1 MVLRR
6 TTLAL
11 ATLAA
16 ALQTPPRR
24 STRLRAA
31 AGSKEWDLT
40 LFSPAKIN
48 LFLRIIKK
56 RDDGFHELA
65 SLFQAIDLGDE
76 LSFEKLASGEADV
89 LECSTEGMPLDAS
102 NLVLRA
108 VSLLRDKCGADKVP
122 GFRVLLEKQTPMQAG
137 LGGGSS
143 NAATALYGVNEL
155 CGNPASQAQLIEWSG
170 ALGSD
175 ITFFL
180 GPTGSAFCTGRGEV
194 LEPIAALPSTFK
206 HVFVIKPYRGLST
219 PLVFKTL
226 AASEYATLRTDVD
239 PRVLLKSFGDASR
252 SAPLTDYVNDLEPPA
267 FVCEPVLAEIKTK
280 LLDKYGFHAAM
291 MSGSGT
297 SLFAV
302 ATGDEVDAAAFPAA
316 FAAECKKELAVDVD
330 VWPARFL
337 GREEGEWYARG
348 E

>member
-1 MVLRR
+1 MARR
-6 TTLAL
+6 ITLAL
-11 ATLAA
+11 CSLATAF
-16 ALQTPPRR
+16 QTPPRQTP
-24 STRLRAA
+24 TRLRATTTTD
-31 AGSKEWDLT
+31 WDLS

-65 SLFQAIDLGDE
+65 SLFQAIDLGDV
-76 LSFEKLASGEADV
+76 LSFEKLSPTDEDI
-89 LECSTEGMPLDAS
+89 LECETEGMPLDAT

-108 VSLLRDKCGADKVP
+108 VALLREKCPDKIP
-122 GFRVLLEKQTPMQAG
+122 GFRILLEKQTPMQAG

-143 NAATALYGVNEL
+143 NAAAALYGVNEL
-155 CGNPASQAQLIEWSG
+155 CGRPASQEQLIEWSG

-180 GPTGSAFCTGRGEV
+180 GPTGSAYCTGRGEI
-194 LEPIAALPSTFK
+194 LEPVDALPTTYK
-206 HVFVIKPYRGLST
+206 HLFVIKPYRGLST

-226 AASEYATLRTDVD
+226 AASEYSTLRRDAD
-239 PRVLLKSFGDASR
+239 PRTLLKSFGDGSR
-252 SAPLTDYVNDLEPPA
+252 AAPLSDYVNDLEPPA
-267 FVCEPVLAEIKTK
+267 FECEPVLASIKER

-302 ATGDEVDAAAFPAA
+302 ATGSEVDAAAFPST
-316 FAAECKKELAVDVD
+316 FVEECKNELDVDVD
-330 VWPARFL
+330 VWPTRFL
-337 GREEGEWYARG
+337 GRDAGEWYAK
-348 E
+348 